1 MRYQVDPALLLSEA
15 ADVGGAAR
23 TLAGMRMVE
32 HLGALREAMAGGS
45 SAAAV
50 SGIQASWRTE
60 LTDVRAHVRA
70 LGEALAAASAAY
82 EQVETAAEHGLGAAR

>member
-15 ADVGGAAR
+15 ADVGAAAR
-23 TLAGMRMVE
+23 TLAGITMVQQ
-32 HLGALREAMAGGS
+32 LGALREALAGGA
-45 SAAAV
+45 SASAV

-70 LGEALAAASAAY
+70 LGEALALASAAY
-82 EQVETAAEHGLGAAR
+82 EQVETAAERTLGAAL

>member
-23 TLAGMRMVE
+23 TLAGTRLVE
-32 HLGALREAMAGGS
+32 QLGALRGAMAGGS

-60 LTDVRAHVRA
+60 LTDMRAQVRL
-70 LGEALAAASAAY
+70 LGEALASASAAY
-82 EQVETAAEHGLGAAR
+82 ERVETAAGHALGAVR

>member
-1 MRYQVDPALLLSEA
+1 MRYQVDPAVLLSEA

-23 TLAGMRMVE
+23 TLAGMRVVE
-32 HLGALREAMAGGS
+32 QLGTLREAIPGGS

-70 LGEALAAASAAY
+70 LGDALGSASAAY
-82 EQVETAAEHGLGAAR
+82 ERVETAAERMLGGAR